1 MSEVIETKAPGGE
14 MMPQKVKIAPVANT
28 KKHGLR
34 PAQKL
39 ERTTFITSRVMD
51 FFSERELVTQTG
63 HGRHEWPLVFIK
75 EMVDNAL
82 DACDEAAVLP
92 VIEIT
97 CDPSGITV
105 ADNGPG
111 LPESTLIR
119 QMDFGVR
126 ASNREAYVAP
136 TRGAQGNALKTI
148 LPMPSVVDPNGG
160 RLIVAAHGK
169 RHTIRCRAD
178 QISQQPVIEDDVQ
191 QSDTNGTLVSIEWMP
206 RLADGAAAWPFSG
219 WQFDRVGGG
228 VAFDGIQRLRRFKT
242 LIAGFALFNPHATI
256 RLNWFGTLTEY
267 AATDTTFGKW
277 LPCQPTS
284 PHWYEQRHIERLIG
298 AYITHDK
305 ATGHDR
311 LVSEFIAEFDGL
323 SGSLKRSEVLNA
335 CSMKRVRLADL
346 GAYGRFDSGRI
357 AELLAAMRAHTR
369 PVKAKRLG
377 VIGRDHFY
385 QLFTGMGCIAE
396 SFEYRKV
403 TAQDGMPYVIETAF
417 AHRDKEDDEHN
428 RSNRLIFT
436 GVNWSSAI
444 NNPWRSFGNIGEG
457 LESILAKNFISG
469 NEPILLAV
477 HLAHPRV
484 EYTDRGKSAMVLSD
498 EPKQEGDDK

>member
-1 MSEVIETKAPGGE
+1 MEGRNVTE
-14 MMPQKVKIAPVANT
+14 KVKTTPLVNP
-28 KKHGLR
+28 KKHGSR

-63 HGRHEWPLVFIK
+63 HGRHEWPLVFVK

-82 DACDEAAVLP
+82 DACDEAAVPP
-92 VIEIT
+92 VINIV
-97 CDPSGITV
+97 CDASGITV

-148 LPMPSVVDPNGG
+148 LPMPSVVDPQHG
-160 RLIVAAHGK
+160 RLIVTAHGK
-169 RHTIRCRAD
+169 RHTIRCRID
-178 QISQQPVIEDDVQ
+178 QISQEPVIDDDAQ
-191 QSDTNGTLVSIEWMP
+191 PADTRGTSVRIEWLP
-206 RLADGAAAWPFSG
+206 RDDDGAAVWPFAG
-219 WQFDRVGGG
+219 WLLDLDDSDTG
-228 VAFDGIQRLRRFKT
+228 FDGLQFARRFKT
-242 LIAGFALFNPHATI
+242 LVAGFALFNPHATI
-256 RLNWFGTLTEY
+256 RLNWFGALTEY
-267 AATDTTFGKW
+267 AASDTTFGKW

-305 ATGHDR
+305 AAGRDR

-323 SGSLKRSEVLNA
+323 SGSLKRSKVLDA
-335 CSMKRVRLADL
+335 CSMKRVQLADL
-346 GAYGRFDSGRI
+346 VADGRFDSGRI

-377 VIGRDHFY
+377 VIGREHFQ

-396 SFEYRKV
+396 SFEYRK
-403 TAQDGMPYVIETAF
+403 AASKDGMPYVIETAF
-417 AHRDKEDDEHN
+417 AHRVEEVDD
-428 RSNRLIFT
+428 RQSCNRLIFT

-457 LESILAKNFISG
+457 LESMLAKNFISG
-469 NEPILLAV
+469 CESILLAV
-477 HLAHPRV
+477 HLTHPRV

-498 EPKQEGDDK
+498 EPEQEGDDE

>member
-1 MSEVIETKAPGGE
+1 MT
-14 MMPQKVKIAPVANT
+14 QKVKTAPVANT

-63 HGRHEWPLVFIK
+63 HGRHEWPLVFVK

-82 DACDEAAVLP
+82 DACDEAAVPP
-92 VIEIT
+92 VVEIA

-148 LPMPSVVDPNGG
+148 LPMPSVVDPKDG
-160 RLIVAAHGK
+160 RLIVTAHGK
-169 RHTIRCRAD
+169 RHAIRCRVD
-178 QISQQPVIEDDVQ
+178 HISQQPVIDDDAQ
-191 QSDTNGTLVSIEWMP
+191 PADTHGTTIRIEWSP
-206 RLADGAAAWPFSG
+206 RADNGEFGFVPAWPFAG
-219 WQFDRVGGG
+219 WLFDSD
-228 VAFDGIQRLRRFKT
+228 DGDAGFRRLHFAQRLKT
-242 LIAGFALFNPHATI
+242 LVAGFALFNPHATI

-305 ATGHDR
+305 ATGRDR

-323 SGSLKRSEVLNA
+323 SGSLKRSRVLDA

-346 GAYGRFDSGRI
+346 VANGRFDSGRI
-357 AELLAAMRAHTR
+357 AELLAAMRAQTR

-377 VIGRDHFY
+377 VIGRDHF
-385 QLFTGMGCIAE
+385 QRLFTGMGCIAE
-396 SFEYRKV
+396 SFEYRKAA
-403 TAQDGMPYVIETAF
+403 AQDGMPYVIETAF
-417 AHRDKEDDEHN
+417 AHRDKEGDEYN

-457 LESILAKNFISG
+457 LESMLAKNFIGGTES
-469 NEPILLAV
+469 ILLAV

-498 EPKQEGDDK
+498 EPKQEGADE